1 MPETKDLYFKE
12 MNELIDLVDDY
23 IEDITEDERDE
34 ITEDELRAAAL
45 ARELDKDKGD
55 LV

>member
-1 MPETKDLYFKE
+1 

-34 ITEDELRAAAL
+34 ITDDELKAADKLIEVKSKEEDIKKRL
-45 ARELDKDKGD
+45 AQK
-55 LV
+55 